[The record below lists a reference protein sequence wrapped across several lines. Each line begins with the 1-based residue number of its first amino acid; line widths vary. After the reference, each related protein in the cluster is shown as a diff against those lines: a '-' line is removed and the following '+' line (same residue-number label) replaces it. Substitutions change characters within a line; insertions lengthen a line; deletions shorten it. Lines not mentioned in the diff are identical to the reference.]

1 MTMSRKFL
9 GFLTVEACYLAVMI
23 AIMTRIPNN
32 ELITLFTAYGTM
44 AGGALIAYMASNNIA
59 EKLQAP
65 ASAEPESSQKAP
77 GAI

>member
-23 AIMTRIPNN
+23 TIMTRVQNN
-32 ELITLFTAYGTM
+32 DLITLFTAYGTM
-44 AGGALIAYMASNNIA
+44 AGGALIAYLASNNVA
-59 EKLQAP
+59 EKLQSS
-65 ASAEPESSQKAP
+65 ASAESSQKTP